1 MPISASI
8 VTVGDPYVAGTAK
21 DEAGDVLA
29 ATCSKLGWNI
39 VKKEVLGDDEEQLVL
54 WLAGEA
60 DSGAVDVVLTV
71 DGIGVAA
78 RERVPEAMYRVC
90 EKWLPG
96 VAELIR
102 ARGFEKSPF
111 LAMTRGAAGIRG
123 KTILINM
130 PGGSPTAIK
139 DALEII
145 KPILRQAVETAK
157 APVS

>member
-8 VTVGDPYVAGTAK
+8 VTVGDPYVSETAK
-21 DEAGDVLA
+21 DEAGDILA

-39 VKKEVLGDDEEQLVL
+39 VKRETMGDDEEQLVA

-71 DGIGVAA
+71 DGIGVSA

-102 ARGFEKSPF
+102 ARGYEKSPF
-111 LAMTRGAAGIRG
+111 LAMTRGVAGIRG
-123 KTILINM
+123 RTILVNM

-139 DALEII
+139 DALEVL
-145 KPILRQAVETAK
+145 KPILRQAMESVK
-157 APVS
+157 AT